1 MGVRAS
7 RPDRFA
13 LGHLSTL
20 AAGIC
25 VVGLAAFGIGY
36 AVAAQPHMQAALSA
50 LQKAK
55 AELDAAIAD
64 KAGHRVKAIAL
75 VDDAIT
81 EVRAGIA
88 AGATK

>member
-1 MGVRAS
+1 MS
-7 RPDRFA
+7 TFA
-13 LGHLSTL
+13 MRRRTL

-50 LQKAK
+50 LQTAK
-55 AELDAAIAD
+55 AELDAAIPD

-75 VDDAIT
+75 VNDAIT

-88 AGATK
+88 AGK

>member
-1 MGVRAS
+1 MSTFTMR
-7 RPDRFA
+7 RR
-13 LGHLSTL
+13 TL

-36 AVAAQPHMQAALSA
+36 AVAAQLHMQAALAA
-50 LQKAK
+50 LQTAK
-55 AELDAAIAD
+55 TELDAAIAD

-75 VDDAIT
+75 VNDAIT